1 MRINIDQETLFFL
14 IDFCT
19 SFIPQK
25 DKIIHPSHSSNSI
38 SIESNTT
45 VRYSHGVE
53 TIEIQ
58 PDEVAIE
65 VTEDDQEPPPAEEDL
80 IFEEPPVIH
89 GTRSEDAMY
98 IRSFTFARDVPI
110 RIDYSAKYMDLAH
123 GAVAGILSGL
133 TSLNCSELTLKKV
146 HYRNGISGLD
156 KLITLLVTE
165 WLTDIRQN
173 QIPRILGGVGPMHS
187 FLQLVQGFKDLFMMV
202 INSVVYCSYVYLVCL
217 HSTFKFYSVFM
228 FFSPLSNI
236 RKMVEF

>member
-14 IDFCT
+14 IDFST
-19 SFIPQK
+19 SFIPPQK
-25 DKIIHPSHSSNSI
+25 DKIQPSQSSNSI

-65 VTEDDQEPPPAEEDL
+65 VTEEDQEQASNENYPPTQEDL
-80 IFEEPPVIH
+80 IFEVEPVIH
-89 GTRSEDAMY
+89 GTRSENAMY

-123 GAVAGILSGL
+123 GAIAGILAGL

-202 INSVVYCSYVYLVCL
+202 I
-217 HSTFKFYSVFM
+217 
-228 FFSPLSNI
+228 
-236 RKMVEF
+236 

>member
-202 INSVVYCSYVYLVCL
+202 INSVVYCSYTLF
-217 HSTFKFYSVFM
+217 TFKYF
-228 FFSPLSNI
+228 
-236 RKMVEF
+236 

>member
-14 IDFCT
+14 IDFST
-19 SFIPQK
+19 SFIPPQK
-25 DKIIHPSHSSNSI
+25 DKIQPSQSSNSI

-65 VTEDDQEPPPAEEDL
+65 VTEEDQEKASDENYPPTEEDL
-80 IFEEPPVIH
+80 IFEVEPVIH
-89 GTRSEDAMY
+89 GTRSENAMY

-123 GAVAGILSGL
+123 GAIAGILAGL

-202 INSVVYCSYVYLVCL
+202 I
-217 HSTFKFYSVFM
+217 
-228 FFSPLSNI
+228 
-236 RKMVEF
+236 